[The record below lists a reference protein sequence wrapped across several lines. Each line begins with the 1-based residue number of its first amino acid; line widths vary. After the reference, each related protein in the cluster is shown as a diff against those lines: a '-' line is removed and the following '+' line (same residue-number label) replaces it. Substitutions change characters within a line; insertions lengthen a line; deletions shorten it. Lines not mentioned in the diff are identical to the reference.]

1 MRAALGH
8 FPDAAVAPV
17 HVYRFASTPRR
28 VAAAFDAIAAGR
40 ALLLLPVSARV
51 TPHRGQGESLV
62 PLYTRESVSLSLRWL
77 GESKHIVAHVKMA

>member
-1 MRAALGH
+1 MG
-8 FPDAAVAPV
+8 
-17 HVYRFASTPRR
+17 STARYPRVR
-28 VAAAFDAIAAGR
+28 
-40 ALLLLPVSARV
+40 ARV